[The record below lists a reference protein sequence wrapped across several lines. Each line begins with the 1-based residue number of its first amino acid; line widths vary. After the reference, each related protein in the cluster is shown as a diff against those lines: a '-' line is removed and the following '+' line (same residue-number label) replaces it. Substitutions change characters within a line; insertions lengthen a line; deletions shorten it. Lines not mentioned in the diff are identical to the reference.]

1 VTKPAAPGNDWRG
14 RVLVTGAAGMIGGF
28 VVSELLDRGYQV
40 IGLDNL
46 SKYGDCRDRGRPGYR
61 FVRGDARDA
70 AVVASL
76 LEGCEHLIAGA
87 AKVGGIG
94 YFHRQPYDLLAAN
107 ERITAATCDAAIGA
121 HQAGTLRKVT
131 YLSSSMVY
139 ETARSWPSREG
150 EQFGIPPPA
159 TAYGFQ
165 KLAVEYFARAAW
177 DQYRLP
183 FTIVRPFN
191 CVGAGEASSARRDLD
206 CPGEAARHVVPDLAH
221 RVLTGQ
227 DPLRVLGQGNQVR
240 HFTYGGDLADGIVT
254 AMEHP
259 GAAGEDFNL
268 AAERGTTI
276 SELATLIWHKI
287 RGPDSPP
294 RLVFDEP
301 YPHDVQRR
309 VPDTAKARTILG
321 FTARTTLEEMVDEV
335 INEVRSATGQ
345 AETGADQVR
354 TSVGR
359 PDGYQ

>member
-1 VTKPAAPGNDWRG
+1 VTSPAAPRNERRG
-14 RVLVTGAAGMIGGF
+14 RVLVTGSAGLIGGF

-46 SKYGDCRDRGRPGYR
+46 SKYRQCRDHSRPGYR
-61 FVRGDARDA
+61 FVLGDAGDA
-70 AVVASL
+70 ALLTGL

-87 AKVGGIG
+87 AMVGGIG
-94 YFHRQPYDLLAAN
+94 YFHRRPYDLLAAN

-121 HQAGTLRKVT
+121 HQAGALRKVT

-139 ETARSWPSREG
+139 ENARSWPSREG
-150 EQFGIPPPA
+150 SQLSMPPPR

-177 DQYRLP
+177 DQYALP

-191 CVGAGEASSARRDLD
+191 CVGAGEARSAGRDLD
-206 CPGEAARHVVPDLAH
+206 RPGEAASHVVPDLVN

-227 DPLRVLGQGNQVR
+227 DPLRVLGSGQQVR
-240 HFTYGGDLADGIVT
+240 HFTYGGDLAEGIVT

-259 GAAGEDFNL
+259 GAAGQDFNL
-268 AAERGTTI
+268 AADRGTTV

-301 YPHDVQRR
+301 YLHDVRRR

-335 INEVRSATGQ
+335 ISEVRSAREQ
-345 AETGADQVR
+345 AEADADQVR
-354 TSVGR
+354 PSASRLT
-359 PDGYQ
+359 GYH